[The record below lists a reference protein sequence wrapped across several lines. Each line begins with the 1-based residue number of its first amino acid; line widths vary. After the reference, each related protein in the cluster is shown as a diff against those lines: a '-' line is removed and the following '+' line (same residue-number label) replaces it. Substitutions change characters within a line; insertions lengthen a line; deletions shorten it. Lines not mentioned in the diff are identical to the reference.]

1 MGLGDGSKILNEFD
15 LELLTLQKKCNRKS
29 LRWLD
34 LSFLF
39 LRTFDPH
46 NVHNMVAI
54 MLDLCFKSLQIV
66 ENYVGHCGVIFCF
79 ASKYDTKV
87 MIPLLMAWFDWL
99 NPTSQTCA
107 TTTDVPNFQF
117 EKKEGNMFGV
127 GASMEESSCA
137 FVAREFLFI

>member
-1 MGLGDGSKILNEFD
+1 
-15 LELLTLQKKCNRKS
+15 
-29 LRWLD
+29 
-34 LSFLF
+34 
-39 LRTFDPH
+39 
-46 NVHNMVAI
+46 
-54 MLDLCFKSLQIV
+54 
-66 ENYVGHCGVIFCF
+66 
-79 ASKYDTKV
+79 
-87 MIPLLMAWFDWL
+87 L